1 MNQYYLLSN
10 VILAASEE
18 KPDLYPFIPGLL
30 FSYLAVQCVVF
41 QLFEKAI
48 WKKLCDND
56 RLTGFVRP
64 RLYGILWL
72 SGSEL
77 LFLSLTCMAIY
88 CGEYVFTA
96 LLAFISLWY
105 GLYTIHIFCARLEYN
120 ETFLIY
126 RSLRKTKVFAPAEV
140 YRIERVDSGKSLG
153 YHVNLY
159 LLDGTELEFP
169 EAFYVGTHALFRMFS
184 QDDYEEPQDKQDP
197 ETKEATL

>member
-1 MNQYYLLSN
+1 MSQYSLLLN
-10 VILAASEE
+10 VILAASEG
-18 KPDLYPFIPGLL
+18 KLNLYPIIHGLL

-41 QLFEKAI
+41 HLFEKAI

-77 LFLSLTCMAIY
+77 LFLSLTCMSIY
-88 CGEYVFTA
+88 CGEYA
-96 LLAFISLWY
+96 LAGLLAFISLWF
-105 GLYTIHIFCARLEYN
+105 GLYTIHILCARLEYN
-120 ETFLIY
+120 ETFLTY

-153 YHVNLY
+153 YNVNLY

-184 QDDYEEPQDKQDP
+184 QDDYEEPQERQD
-197 ETKEATL
+197 LI